1 MQVVAAEIFV
11 LSRAHVPLGSL
22 QVPADDSLNSTTYP
36 VPLPLHDTSTP
47 PDVMVLATADTADTV
62 PDADEDADDDAD
74 DDAVGEGDADADSVD
89 AWTSA
94 LMTGALLSGA
104 LPPVALPPHAARTVT
119 MPARSAAATVHL
131 PAVIRLA
138 ALDRPFSM
146 CSFPHQLGC

>member
-1 MQVVAAEIFV
+1 
-11 LSRAHVPLGSL
+11 
-22 QVPADDSLNSTTYP
+22 
-36 VPLPLHDTSTP
+36 
-47 PDVMVLATADTADTV
+47 MVLATADTADTV
-62 PDADEDADDDAD
+62 PDADEDADDDD
-74 DDAVGEGDADADSVD
+74 VGEGDADADSVD

-119 MPARSAAATVHL
+119 MPARSAAATDHL